1 MQQFDFNNS
10 RYAKLFSSK
19 DNINF
24 LRTFLNTK
32 GLLYTNYGWY
42 LTQGRRA
49 SMPTPTDYDGVA
61 SFSIKSRK
69 AEAAPLMHLRAPLGD
84 APEMDNEGLEM
95 YTGTIPDF
103 IGYKWSENAR
113 QREYKEKL
121 FEQFGND
128 ADLMA
133 AWVRD
138 VVQVGKNSAEAT
150 LSNLTAQIMTTAK
163 MSWKGKGEGLQQF
176 LQKVEPFP
184 TENRKKAGAKTWTD
198 PDCNIIS
205 QMRKIEDDYRDERG
219 GTEISL
225 VWKMTRK
232 MYRDVFLQNKEVK
245 EWYINW
251 CKAHDR
257 AYTANMQIL
266 DEDFKKSLSDM
277 TGLSPIEIV
286 VEKERN
292 KTRTTDT
299 FVKGWADNRVVLRP
313 AGDAVEFK
321 YTDVLERDV
330 FGSGYGASTI
340 DTTFATML
348 NGLVTAMNTTT
359 DNGRLKEWHTD
370 VMMSAIPA
378 LISFTNHEIIHTEVA
393 GDGAV
398 S

>member
-184 TENRKKAGAKTWTD
+184 TENRKKAGAKAWTD
-198 PDCNIIS
+198 PDCNLIS

-292 KTRTTDT
+292 KTVTTDT
-299 FVKGWADNRVVLRP
+299 FVQGWDDKIVVLCP
-313 AGDAVEFK
+313 TGDSVEFK
-321 YTDVLERDV
+321 WTPIYDQTLQQK
-330 FGSGYGASTI
+330 YGAKNI
-340 DTTFATML
+340 DVSWASIAD
-348 NGLVTAMNTTT
+348 GLVTVGNYAM
-359 DNGRLKEWHTD
+359 DNGQFREWQTK
-370 VMMSAIPA
+370 VMMSACPA
-378 LISFTNHEIIHTEVA
+378 LLDFMNHVIIDTSTA
-393 GDGAV
+393 GN
-398 S
+398 

>member
-184 TENRKKAGAKTWTD
+184 AENRKKAGAKAWTD
-198 PDCNIIS
+198 PDCNLIS

-266 DEDFKKSLSDM
+266 DEDFKNSLSDM

-292 KTRTTDT
+292 KTVTTDA
-299 FVKGWADNRVVLRP
+299 FVQGWDDKIVVLCP
-313 AGDAVEFK
+313 IGDSVEFK
-321 YTDVLERDV
+321 WTPIYDQTLQQK
-330 FGSGYGASTI
+330 YGAKNI
-340 DTTFATML
+340 DVSWASIAD
-348 NGLVTAMNTTT
+348 GLVTVGNYAM
-359 DNGRLKEWHTD
+359 DHGQFREWQTK
-370 VMMSAIPA
+370 VMMSACPA
-378 LISFTNHEIIHTEVA
+378 LLDFMNHVIIDTSTA
-393 GDGAV
+393 GN
-398 S
+398 

>member
-1 MQQFDFNNS
+1 MAQQFDINNS

-32 GLLYTNYGWY
+32 DLLYTNYGWY
-42 LTQGRRA
+42 LTQGRRS

-61 SFSIKSRK
+61 SFSVKSRK

-84 APEMDNEGLEM
+84 APEMDSNGIEM

-121 FEQFGND
+121 FQQFGND

-150 LSNLTAQIMTTAK
+150 LSNLTAQLMTTAK
-163 MSWKGKGEGLQQF
+163 MTWKGKGEGLQQF
-176 LQKVEPFP
+176 LQKIEPFP
-184 TENRKKAGAKTWTD
+184 ADNKKKAGDKAWTD
-198 PDCNIIS
+198 NDCKLIS
-205 QMRKIEDDYRDERG
+205 QMRKIEDTYRDERG
-219 GTEISL
+219 GFESPL

-232 MYRDVFLQNKEVK
+232 MYREVFLQNEEVK
-245 EWYINW
+245 EWYKRW
-251 CKAHDR
+251 CVAHYK
-257 AYTANMQIL
+257 AYTDSMQVL
-266 DEDFKKSLSDM
+266 DEDFKNSLSDM

-292 KTRTTDT
+292 KTVSTDS
-299 FVKGWADNRVVLRP
+299 FVQGWDDKYVVLCP

-321 YTDVLERDV
+321 WTPVYDQELQEK
-330 FGSGYGASTI
+330 YGAKNI
-340 DTTFATML
+340 DVSWASIAD
-348 NGLVTAMNTTT
+348 GLVTVANFAM
-359 DNGRLKEWHTD
+359 DNGRFREWQTQ
-370 VMMSAIPA
+370 VMMSACPV
-378 LISFTNHEIIHTEVA
+378 LIDFMNHVIIDTSTA
-393 GDGAV
+393 GN
-398 S
+398 